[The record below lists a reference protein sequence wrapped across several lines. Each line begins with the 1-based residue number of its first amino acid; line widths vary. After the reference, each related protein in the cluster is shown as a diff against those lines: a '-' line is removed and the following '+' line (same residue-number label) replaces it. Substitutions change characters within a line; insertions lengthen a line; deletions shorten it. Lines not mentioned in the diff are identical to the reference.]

1 MQCIYEVDERTSR
14 VHSTLQDLNDYG
26 DFFHR
31 KKGTSKILL
40 EKTFR
45 IAFKALF

>member
-31 KKGTSKILL
+31 KKGTSKIKPLSNSIQGSFL
-40 EKTFR
+40 K
-45 IAFKALF
+45 